1 MSGQEGT
8 EGYRMFDRM
17 FGAPSGTVTTPS
29 ERKVTVMTAGGKLA
43 RDTIPGMIEQG
54 MENQISL
61 AQIAAD
67 ARKHEAEEKRKR
79 ENDKWTNK
87 DKESQIWKREQ
98 DAAAAANT
106 AEVESARENSKHVND
121 QYSKFITATKGM
133 FGDDDAGRRQ
143 STQVANLVGWTGS
156 EGAAKYAPA
165 VNDVLNMV
173 NKNTGMRERFQG
185 LFGGSPKARPAEPEA
200 FIDLLT
206 QLSAHADQN
215 AGKVFQYVPP
225 GGDPDKPIEMDIR
238 NIGPGAMERIKA
250 LQANLVRDYDQ
261 FRAGSGR

>member
-1 MSGQEGT
+1 
-8 EGYRMFDRM
+8 
-17 FGAPSGTVTTPS
+17 
-29 ERKVTVMTAGGKLA
+29 
-43 RDTIPGMIEQG
+43 
-54 MENQISL
+54 
-61 AQIAAD
+61 
-67 ARKHEAEEKRKR
+67 
-79 ENDKWTNK
+79 
-87 DKESQIWKREQ
+87 
-98 DAAAAANT
+98 
-106 AEVESARENSKHVND
+106 
-121 QYSKFITATKGM
+121 
-133 FGDDDAGRRQ
+133 
-143 STQVANLVGWTGS
+143 
-156 EGAAKYAPA
+156 
-165 VNDVLNMV
+165 
-173 NKNTGMRERFQG
+173 MRERFQG